1 MKVGTANDTPRESV
15 PSYLL
20 AETAA
25 WWALSK
31 KADDVLILDLRGRS
45 DVCDFFVLATG
56 AVDVQV
62 RAICDAVRD
71 GLAKGGE
78 KLHHE
83 EGLGSCRWALL
94 DFVDVVV
101 HVFEPA
107 TRQYYLL
114 ERLWSD
120 APRVEIT
127 FAHFGD
133 PAVRA
138 RHPEIAYV
146 PPPSPPT
153 DERRA
158 ETS

>member
-1 MKVGTANDTPRESV
+1 MKAGSARNAPLESV

-31 KADDVLILDLRGRS
+31 RAEDVVILDLRGRS

-56 AVDVQV
+56 AVETQV
-62 RAICDAVRD
+62 RAICDAVKE
-71 GLAKGGE
+71 GLGRGGE
-78 KLHHE
+78 RSHHE
-83 EGLGSCRWALL
+83 EGLETCRWALL

-101 HVFEPA
+101 HVFQPA

-127 FAHFGD
+127 DDFFAD
-133 PAVRA
+133 PSVRK
-138 RHPEIAYV
+138 RHPELPYLPA
-146 PPPSPPT
+146 PPAAKKRRTDPS
-153 DERRA
+153 
-158 ETS
+158 